1 MFTGGQSVPLRDVI
15 DIPERI
21 SASDFVLQL
30 HEGFSAAERTLGDY
44 VVTDSIA
51 KSFGEALGLVDSAVE
66 RRVPKGAFVH
76 GSFGSGK
83 SHFMAV
89 LHLLLTGNTTARALP
104 GLQEVVAANTALLGK
119 KFLAVDYHLLGKT
132 SFEGALFAGYIDEVA
147 RRHPDTKPPVLHRSD
162 ALFADA
168 IKMRANMGDD
178 AFFASLNGG
187 GDTGTDSGWGEA
199 ATTWDATSFDA
210 AIAEPVGGGG
220 RTELAQ
226 DLVSTFFG
234 GYTTTGEWLE
244 ISEGLRVMTKH
255 TRDLGYDGLVLFL
268 DELVLWLG
276 QHLADSK
283 FIATETSKVAKLVE
297 TEMSSLP
304 VPIVS
309 FVARQRDLKDFL
321 GGGTVG
327 AEQVAL
333 GQSFQ
338 WWEDRFDPIF
348 LKAADLPKI
357 VHQRLLRPKDDAGAA
372 AIGAALAQVKA
383 NPGAWGYLLTDEVGS
398 GEVDFAQVYPFS
410 PALIDALV
418 ALSTLL
424 QRELTALK
432 ILGELLVQGRDEL
445 TLADV
450 IPVGDLFDAVVLGT
464 STPLTQDMKRRFEN
478 AATFYREKMRPHLLA
493 KHQLTEAAAAALPR
507 TAPFRTED
515 RLAKTLLVAE
525 IAPGA
530 VSLKNLTASKLA
542 ALNFGNVR
550 AMVPGQEATQ
560 VLGLVDQWSREFGEI
575 TKGTGADPII
585 TLTLA
590 GVDYDSVI
598 ERVQNI
604 DQPDTRRSLIRDLL
618 IGELGLP
625 SQAGLITERVLSH
638 VWRGSKRDV
647 DVVFGNVRDP
657 KSLGDEALRANPGRW
672 KVVVDYP
679 FDEAGHSPSD
689 DFARLESLA
698 SQGVQS
704 DTLAWIPHFFTSTRM
719 DSVGR
724 LVLLEYVLQRDR
736 FDQNAS
742 HLPVNDREHARQAL
756 ENQRR
761 SLHEQ
766 VTDALRQAYAIA
778 SPNPADVEVH
788 VQGKRVFDTLHPGL
802 VIAPPVAPTLRA
814 GLEDALG
821 QALAHQ
827 YPNHPEFEPAGTE
840 VRRAELAT
848 VLSLMQD
855 AVSAG
860 GRLDGIDK
868 PKAALLRRIAG
879 PLGIGVPRENVYAL
893 GQDSFSRWGDFTQWA
908 AASAAGTDQVK
919 VGDLR
924 ERLAPIGLVRD
935 LQDLLILAWSI
946 LDDREWVRYGVRTD
960 APGIGAVGDDFTL
973 RPPHLPAQEAW
984 TSAVERAEKLFGVT
998 REHRLSVS
1006 ALARLAGGVRSAATR
1021 FADPASRLVG
1031 SLTAHAD
1038 VLGIDPQALTGRLG
1052 TARVARGLAETLAA
1066 EKDDSTLIEV
1076 LAGADLPDEPQ
1087 SLARSLSMAH
1097 EVASKLAGV
1106 QWDILA
1112 SARNLGDGRGAQ
1124 ILTQLAQVAGS
1135 EELHAPLIPALE
1147 IASREA
1153 HTLVLAAAQI
1163 HVPTT
1168 PPTPEVTVPA
1178 PGPAAPTPD
1187 PLTPVSPSEP
1197 VMHVDDVQL
1206 VITDVATLPARLSS
1220 VEAEIR
1226 AALTKAPGKSV
1237 RITWRLE

>member
-1 MFTGGQSVPLRDVI
+1 MPTGGQSVLLRDVI

-30 HEGFSAAERTLGDY
+30 HEGVSAAERTLGDY

-51 KSFGEALGLVDSAVE
+51 KSFGEALGLLNTAVD

-89 LHLLLTGNTTARALP
+89 LHLLLTGNATARALP
-104 GLQEVVAANTALLGK
+104 KLQKVIAANTTLLNK

-132 SFEGALFAGYIDEVA
+132 SFEGALFAGYLDEVT
-147 RRHPDTKPPVLHRSD
+147 RRHPDARPPVLHRSD
-162 ALFADA
+162 ALFTDA
-168 IKMRANMGDD
+168 TNMRATLGDE
-178 AFFASLNGG
+178 AFFAALNGG
-187 GDTGTDSGWGEA
+187 QRAGTDSGWGDFGSSWNSSA
-199 ATTWDATSFDA
+199 FDA
-210 AIAEPVGGGG
+210 AIAEPVGGDG
-220 RTELAQ
+220 RTRLAQ
-226 DLVSTFFG
+226 DLVSTLYT
-234 GYTTTGEWLE
+234 GYTKTGEWLE
-244 ISEGLRVMTKH
+244 ISEGLKVMTQH

-276 QHLADSK
+276 QHLGDAQ

-297 TEMSSLP
+297 TEMTSLP

-327 AEQVAL
+327 AEQVAI

-348 LKAADLPKI
+348 LNSADLPKI
-357 VHQRLLRPKDDAGAA
+357 VQQRLLQPKDDHAA
-372 AIGAALAQVKA
+372 ALIGAALAQVKA

-398 GEVDFAQVYPFS
+398 GEVDFAAVYPFS
-410 PALIDALV
+410 PALVDALV
-418 ALSTLL
+418 ALSSLL
-424 QRELTALK
+424 QRERTALK
-432 ILGELLVQGRDEL
+432 IMGELLVQGRDEL
-445 TLADV
+445 TLSDV
-450 IPVGDLFDAVVLGT
+450 VPVGDLFDVVVLGT
-464 STPLTQDMKRRFEN
+464 STPLTQDMKQRFEN

-493 KHQLTEAAAAALPR
+493 KHQLTQAAAVSLPR
-507 TAPFRTED
+507 TAAFRTED

-542 ALNFGNVR
+542 ALNFGSVR
-550 AMVPGQEATQ
+550 SMVPGQEATQ

-575 TKGTGADPII
+575 TKGAGADPII

-604 DQPDTRRSLIRDLL
+604 DQPDARRSLIRDLL

-625 SQAGLITERVLSH
+625 AQAGLITERVLSH

-672 KVVVDYP
+672 KVVIDYP
-679 FDEAGHSPSD
+679 FDEQGWSPSD
-689 DFARLESLA
+689 DFARLESLTA
-698 SQGVQS
+698 QGVQS
-704 DTLAWIPHFFTSTRM
+704 DTVAWIPLFFTATRM

-761 SLHEQ
+761 SLREQ
-766 VTDALRQAYAIA
+766 VTAALRQAYAIA
-778 SPNPADVEVH
+778 SPNPADVEVN
-788 VQGKRVFDTLHPGL
+788 VQGKRVFDTLRPGL
-802 VIAPPVAPTLRA
+802 AIAPPVAPSLRS
-814 GLEDALG
+814 GLEDVLG
-821 QALAHQ
+821 QALAYQ
-827 YPNHPEFEPAGTE
+827 YPDHPEFEPAGTE
-840 VRRAELAT
+840 VRRAELTT
-848 VLSLMQD
+848 VLGLMQD
-855 AVSAG
+855 TVAAG
-860 GRLDGIDK
+860 GRLDGIEK
-868 PKAALLRRIAG
+868 PKAALLRRVAG

-893 GQDSFSRWGDFTQWA
+893 GQDSFSRWGAFTQWA
-908 AASAAGTDQVK
+908 AASGAGTDQVK
-919 VGDLR
+919 VSDLR
-924 ERLAPIGLVRD
+924 AHLTPIGLVRD

-946 LDDREWVRYGVRTD
+946 LDDREWVRYDVRTA
-960 APGIGAVGDDFTL
+960 APGIGSVSDDFTL
-973 RPPHLPAQEAW
+973 RPPHLPAQDAW
-984 TSAVERAEKLFGVT
+984 ASAVERAEQLFGVP
-998 REHRLSVS
+998 REYRLSVS
-1006 ALARLAGGVRSAATR
+1006 ALARLAAGVRSAATR
-1021 FADPASRLVG
+1021 FAEPSSRLVA

-1052 TARVARGLAETLAA
+1052 TAKIARRLAETLAA

-1087 SLARSLSMAH
+1087 PLARSLSMAA

-1106 QWDILA
+1106 QWDTLA
-1112 SARNLGDGRGAQ
+1112 SARNLGDGRGTQ
-1124 ILTQLAQVAGS
+1124 ILADLAQVAAT

-1147 IASREA
+1147 SASREA
-1153 HTLVLAAAQI
+1153 HALVLAAART

-1168 PPTPEVTVPA
+1168 PPTSAA
-1178 PGPAAPTPD
+1178 PGPGPVVPTQPPIAPASLP
-1187 PLTPVSPSEP
+1187 EP
-1197 VMHVDDVQL
+1197 AMHVDDVEL
-1206 VITDVATLPARLSS
+1206 VISDAANLATRLSS
-1220 VEAEIR
+1220 IEAEIR
-1226 AALTKAPGKSV
+1226 DALAKAPGKGV

>member
-1 MFTGGQSVPLRDVI
+1 MFTGGQQVPLRDVI

-30 HEGFSAAERTLGDY
+30 HEGVSAAGRTLGDY

-51 KSFGEALGLVDSAVE
+51 KSFGQALGLVDTAVE
-66 RRVPKGAFVH
+66 RRAAKGAFVH

-89 LHLLLTGNTTARALP
+89 LHLLLTGNPTARALP
-104 GLQEVVAANTALLGK
+104 GLQEVVAANTAVLGK
-119 KFLAVDYHLLGKT
+119 KFLAVDYHLLGKA
-132 SFEGALFAGYIDEVA
+132 SFEAALFGGYLDEVA
-147 RRHPDTKPPVLHRSD
+147 RRHPDARPPVLHRSD

-168 IKMRANMGDD
+168 ITMRRNLGDE
-178 AFFASLNGG
+178 AFFASFNGG
-187 GDTGTDSGWGEA
+187 DGADSGWGDLDA
-199 ATTWDATSFDA
+199 GWDATSFDA
-210 AIAEPVGGGG
+210 AIAQPVGGDE
-220 RTELAQ
+220 RTRLMQ
-226 DLVSTFFG
+226 DLVSAFFG
-234 GYTTTGEWLE
+234 GYTKTGEWLE
-244 ISEGLRVMTKH
+244 ISEGLKAMTKH
-255 TRDLGYDGLVLFL
+255 TRELGYDGLVLFL

-297 TEMSSLP
+297 TEMSTLP

-338 WWEDRFDPIF
+338 WWEDRFDPIY
-348 LKAADLPKI
+348 LNAGDLPKI
-357 VHQRLLRPKDDAGAA
+357 VHQRLLRPKDDAGAVV
-372 AIGAALAQVKA
+372 IGAALAHVKA
-383 NPGAWGYLLTDEVGS
+383 NPAAWGYLLTDEVGS

-424 QRELTALK
+424 QRERTALK
-432 ILGELLVQGRDEL
+432 ILGELLVEGRDEL
-445 TLADV
+445 TVSDV
-450 IPVGDLFDAVVLGT
+450 VPVGDLFDVVVLGT
-464 STPLTQDMKRRFEN
+464 SSPLTQDMKRRFAN

-493 KHQLTEAAAAALPR
+493 KHQLTEATAPSLPR

-515 RLAKTLLVAE
+515 RLAKTLLVGE

-542 ALNFGNVR
+542 ALNFGSVR
-550 AMVPGQEATQ
+550 SMVPGQEAAQ
-560 VLGLVDQWSREFGEI
+560 VLTLVDQWSREFGEI
-575 TKGTGADPII
+575 TKGPGADPII

-590 GVDYDSVI
+590 GVDYDSVV

-604 DQPDTRRSLIRDLL
+604 DQPDARRSLIRDLL

-625 SQAGLITERVLSH
+625 SQAGLITERVLTH
-638 VWRGSKRDV
+638 VWRGSRRDV

-657 KSLGDEALRANPGRW
+657 KSLGDEALRARPGRW
-672 KVVVDYP
+672 RVAIDYP

-704 DTLAWIPHFFTSTRM
+704 DTVAWIPHFFTSTRM

-761 SLHEQ
+761 SLREQ
-766 VTDALRQAYAIA
+766 VTAALRQAYAIA
-778 SPNPADVEVH
+778 APNLGDVEVH
-788 VQGKRVFDTLHPGL
+788 VQGNPVFTTLHPGL
-802 VIAPPVAPTLRA
+802 TIAPPVASSLRA

-821 QALAHQ
+821 QALAYQ
-827 YPNHPEFEPAGTE
+827 YPNHPEFEPGGTE

-848 VLSLMQD
+848 VLGLIQD
-855 AVSAG
+855 AVAAG
-860 GRLDGIDK
+860 GRLDGVDRA
-868 PKAALLRRIAG
+868 KAALLRRVAG
-879 PLGIGVPRENVYAL
+879 PLGIGTPRENVYAL
-893 GQDSFSRWGDFTQWA
+893 GQDSFGWWGEFTHWA
-908 AASAAGTDQVK
+908 AASEAGTDEVG

-924 ERLAPIGLVRD
+924 ARLAPIGLVRD

-946 LDDREWVRYGVRTD
+946 LDDREWVRYGTRTA
-960 APGIGAVGDDFTL
+960 APGVGGVSDDMTL
-973 RPPHLPAQEAW
+973 RPPHLPAQAEW
-984 TSAVERAEKLFGVT
+984 TKAVELAEQLFGVA

-1006 ALARLAGGVRSAATR
+1006 ALARLAGGVRTAATR
-1021 FADPASRLVG
+1021 FAEPAKRLVG
-1031 SLTAHAD
+1031 ALTAHAD
-1038 VLGIDPQALTGRLG
+1038 VLGLEQAAVTGRLG
-1052 TARVARGLAETLAA
+1052 TARIARGLAETLAA
-1066 EKDDSTLIEV
+1066 ETDDRTLIEV

-1087 SLARSLSMAH
+1087 PLARSLSTADA
-1097 EVASKLAGV
+1097 VASRLAGV
-1106 QWDILA
+1106 QWDTLA
-1112 SARNLGDGRGAQ
+1112 SARSLGDGRGAQ
-1124 ILTQLAQVAGS
+1124 MLAELAQVAAA

-1147 IASREA
+1147 VASREA
-1153 HTLVLAAAQI
+1153 HGLVLAAARI
-1163 HVPTT
+1163 VYRPAP
-1168 PPTPEVTVPA
+1168 PPTPGPVVHLPGPVVPPA
-1178 PGPAAPTPD
+1178 P
-1187 PLTPVSPSEP
+1187 VQ
-1197 VMHVDDVQL
+1197 HKDDVRL
-1206 VITDVATLPARLSS
+1206 VITDTATLEARLST
-1220 VEAEIR
+1220 VGAEIR
-1226 AALTKAPGKSV
+1226 AALAKAPGRRV
-1237 RITWRLE
+1237 QITWRLE

>member
-1 MFTGGQSVPLRDVI
+1 MPTDGQPVPLRDVI

-30 HEGFSAAERTLGDY
+30 HEGVSAAERTLGDY

-51 KSFGEALGLVDSAVE
+51 KSFGEALGLVNTAID

-104 GLQEVVAANTALLGK
+104 KLQKVIAANTALLNK

-132 SFEGALFAGYIDEVA
+132 SFEGALFAGYLDEVA
-147 RRHPDTKPPVLHRSD
+147 RRHPDARPPVLHRSD

-168 IKMRANMGDD
+168 IKMRQNLGDEP
-178 AFFASLNGG
+178 FFDSLNEGNRA
-187 GDTGTDSGWGEA
+187 DTAQGWGEG
-199 ATTWDATSFDA
+199 ATTWNASLFEA
-210 AIAEPVGGGG
+210 SIAEPVGGGG

-226 DLVSTFFG
+226 ALISTFFG
-234 GYTTTGEWLE
+234 GYTKTGEWLE
-244 ISEGLRVMTKH
+244 ISEGLKVMTQH

-276 QHLADSK
+276 QHLGDSN

-348 LKAADLPKI
+348 LSSSDLPKI
-357 VHQRLLRPKDDAGAA
+357 VQQRLLKPKDDAAA
-372 AIGAALAQVKA
+372 ALIGAALAKVKG
-383 NPGAWGYLLTDEVGS
+383 NLGAWGYLLTDEVGS
-398 GEVDFAQVYPFS
+398 GEVDFAAVYPFS
-410 PALIDALV
+410 PALVDALV
-418 ALSTLL
+418 ALSSLL
-424 QRELTALK
+424 QRERTALK

-445 TLADV
+445 TLSDV
-450 IPVGDLFDAVVLGT
+450 VPVGDLFDVVVLGT
-464 STPLTQDMKRRFEN
+464 SKPLTQDMTRRFET

-493 KHQLTEAAAAALPR
+493 KHQLTEAAAASLPR
-507 TAPFRTED
+507 TAAFRTED

-542 ALNFGNVR
+542 ALNFGSVR
-550 AMVPGQEATQ
+550 SMVPGQEATQ

-575 TKGTGADPII
+575 TKGAGVDPII

-604 DQPDTRRSLIRDLL
+604 DQPDARRSLIRDML
-618 IGELGLP
+618 ISELGLP

-638 VWRGSKRDV
+638 VWRGSKREV

-689 DFARLESLA
+689 DFARLESLT

-704 DTLAWIPHFFTSTRM
+704 DTVAWIPHFFTATRM

-724 LVLLEYVLQRDR
+724 LVLLEYVLNRDR

-742 HLPVNDREHARQAL
+742 HLPVNDREHAKQAL

-761 SLHEQ
+761 SLREQ
-766 VTDALRQAYAIA
+766 VSDALRQAYAIA

-788 VQGKRVFDTLHPGL
+788 VQGKRVFDTLRPGL
-802 VIAPPVAPTLRA
+802 AIAPPVASSLRA

-821 QALAHQ
+821 QALAYQ
-827 YPNHPEFEPAGTE
+827 YPDHPEFEPAGTE
-840 VRRAELAT
+840 VRRAELTT
-848 VLSLMQD
+848 VLALMQD
-855 AVSAG
+855 AVAAG
-860 GRLDGIDK
+860 GRLDGIEK
-868 PKAALLRRIAG
+868 PKAALLRRVAG
-879 PLGIGVPRENVYAL
+879 PLGIGIPRENVYAL

-908 AASAAGTDQVK
+908 ATSAASTDQVK

-924 ERLAPIGLVRD
+924 ARLAPIGLVRD
-935 LQDLLILAWSI
+935 LQDLLILAWSL
-946 LDDREWVRYGVRTD
+946 LDDREWVRYGVATA
-960 APGIGAVGDDFTL
+960 APSVGAVSDDFTL
-973 RPPHLPAQEAW
+973 RLPHLPEQEAW
-984 TSAVERAEKLFGVT
+984 TSAVERSEQLFGVA

-1006 ALARLAGGVRSAATR
+1006 ALARLAAGVRSAITR
-1021 FADPASRLVG
+1021 FTEPSGRLVA

-1038 VLGIDPQALTGRLG
+1038 VLGIDPEALTGRLG
-1052 TARVARGLAETLAA
+1052 TARVARSLAETLAA

-1076 LAGADLPDEPQ
+1076 LALADLPDEPQ
-1087 SLARSLSMAH
+1087 ALARSLSMAH

-1106 QWDILA
+1106 QWDTLA
-1112 SARNLGDGRGAQ
+1112 SARSLGEGRGAQ
-1124 ILTQLAQVAGS
+1124 ILADLAKVAAK

-1153 HTLVLAAAQI
+1153 HQLVLAAARI
-1163 HVPTT
+1163 HVPTP
-1168 PPTPEVTVPA
+1168 PPTPDVVAPA
-1178 PGPAAPTPD
+1178 PGPTVPTPD
-1187 PLTPVSPSEP
+1187 PTAPVNTTEP
-1197 VMHVDDVQL
+1197 VVHVDDVQL
-1206 VITDVATLPARLSS
+1206 VISDVADLRARLSS
-1220 VEAEIR
+1220 VESEIR
-1226 AALTKAPGKSV
+1226 AALTEAPGKNV